1 MRVSNQRQQMQRLR
15 GQRKLQANP
24 GFHNL
29 QCVSDVESG
38 TCLGQ
43 QQDKKILAPSQA
55 GGMGPNTKLDKAM
68 QGSLPQSMPELY
80 FREEIPHATNMS
92 FAS

>member
-1 MRVSNQRQQMQRLR
+1 MRVGNQRQQVQRPK
-15 GQRKLQANP
+15 GQRKLQVNP

-29 QCVSDVESG
+29 QCVSDAESG

-43 QQDKKILAPSQA
+43 QQGKKILAPSQA

-68 QGSLPQSMPELY
+68 Q
-80 FREEIPHATNMS
+80 R
-92 FAS
+92 